1 MDHLKASDFD
11 QEVLDLFDKYVHGII
26 ERREFLDKTANF
38 AVGGVTA
45 TGLLATLSP
54 SYALAKQVEENDSRI
69 RGMDIKYDSPK
80 GHGSINGYLVRPIGG
95 GNRGGLSSS
104 KGR

>member
-26 ERREFLDKTANF
+26 ERREFLDKAAKF

-45 TGLLATLSP
+45 TGLLTALSP

-80 GHGSINGYLVRPIGG
+80 GHGSINGYLARPIGG
-95 GNRGGLSSS
+95 GKRGGLSSS
-104 KGR
+104 